1 MTATFYTY
9 AGEPEEINKTLGTG
23 TQVQD
28 VRLLPGQDVT
38 TPSIECDFA
47 ARPTYNYV
55 HLSALGRYYF
65 IDRWTYGG
73 GNIWVMTLTVDVL
86 YTFSSRMDYIHGTVD
101 YSAFGSKSIIDRRMT
116 FTDCPT
122 VARNA
127 GAYSS
132 AYYYAV
138 RYLSNADPQP
148 HIALMTPY
156 GFGEMTA
163 ALGALGAKRRAL
175 AYSCLLDVTIAYNID
190 IQSAAVASTSML
202 LWQVSFLEGSTPEP
216 VVNLTIAGGYYD
228 ITDCDD
234 VKSII
239 KYKDYDVT
247 NLGMTTTSGNFW
259 DINAKWT
266 VMIPH
271 TGSMSF
277 SPADFGVTSV
287 TSTKIRV
294 WYEPYEPAY
303 VLVPIIN
310 NNAFYTAMIV
320 TPANTKTILP
330 IDSRFDNLSGQAT
343 AAALSIGG
351 TIITS
356 VASIVGG
363 VATSNPAL
371 IGVGASQAAGAVA
384 QTVNGIND
392 YRSAK
397 IAAAVSGTTIGGAGG
412 SPAWVDANLASY
424 IRTLKITATLQ
435 GSASTF
441 RSRWALP
448 DGAVRTASDLD
459 GEGYF
464 KFGDVEIDDYTG
476 MTTTEAEM
484 MKSLLL
490 AGVRWTPSGP

>member
-1 MTATFYTY
+1 MTAIFYNY
-9 AGEPEEINKTLGTG
+9 AGEHEEVNKTLGTG
-23 TQVQD
+23 TSVNN

-38 TPSIECDFA
+38 TPSIECDFSS
-47 ARPTYNYV
+47 RPSYNYV
-55 HLSALGRYYF
+55 YISALGRYYF

-73 GNIWVMTLTVDVL
+73 GQIWTMALTADTL
-86 YTFSSRMDYIHGTVD
+86 YTFSSLLDYAHGTVD
-101 YSAFGSKSIIDRRMT
+101 YSALGSTTIIDRRMT

-132 AYYYAV
+132 SFYYAV

-148 HIALMTPY
+148 HIALMTPF

-163 ALGALGAKRRAL
+163 ALGALTDKRRAL

-190 IQSAAVASTSML
+190 FQPNLVADTSML

-216 VVNLTIAGGYYD
+216 VVNLTISGGFYD
-228 ITDCDD
+228 IADCDD

-247 NLGMTTTSGNFW
+247 NLGMTTTSGDFW

-303 VLVPIIN
+303 VLVPVIN
-310 NNAFYTAMIV
+310 NTAYYTAMIV

-356 VASIVGG
+356 VASIAGG

-424 IRTLKITATLQ
+424 IRTIKITARLQ

-448 DGAVRTASDLD
+448 DGAVRTASDMD
-459 GEGYF
+459 STGYF
-464 KFGDVEIDDYTG
+464 KFGDVELDDTSG
-476 MTTTEAEM
+476 MTAAEVEM
-484 MKSLLL
+484 LKSQLL
-490 AGVRWTPSGP
+490 AGCRWSA